1 MQKIKSIIQ
10 KRKILACLIAAVT
23 LVTVVVSTL
32 SLTAFAETTYVI
44 TDGDRITVHK
54 TTETD
59 PRKVLDQAGVWLHHT
74 DRYVTQPSKGGY
86 EITVQ
91 RAKAVTIDLRGEQ
104 MHIVSYEETVAQM
117 FAKLDIRITKDDA
130 LSVKLSDKVVEN
142 MVVTVVSTTLNTET
156 VEKPI
161 PFETEYVYT
170 NYLPKGKTA
179 VLTEGTDGVAQC
191 LADITRVNGKE
202 TDRKILSETT
212 KIEPI
217 NRLIAVG
224 NGKGKAKEGMPLV
237 GQNKLLTWKGE
248 VLEFTHKDEFKAT
261 CYYRFP
267 VDGEI
272 TAMGTPTRVG
282 AIAVDPKVIPYW
294 TKMYIVTQDGEYIY
308 GVAVAED
315 CGTAIKG
322 KWVDLFL
329 ETYEEACAFGRRQV
343 DIYFLA

>member
-1 MQKIKSIIQ
+1 MQKVKSIIQ
-10 KRKILACLIAAVT
+10 KRKILSSLILVAAVIAIT
-23 LVTVVVSTL
+23 VSTL
-32 SLTAFAETTYVI
+32 SLSVFAETTYVI
-44 TDGDRITVHK
+44 TDGERVTVHK

-91 RAKAVTIDLRGEQ
+91 RAKNVTINLRGKQ
-104 MHIVSYEETVAQM
+104 MQVVSYEETVAEM
-117 FAKLDIRITKDDA
+117 FAKLKISITEDDA
-130 LSVKLSDKVVEN
+130 VSAKLSQKVTEN
-142 MVVTVVSTTLNTET
+142 MTVTVIRTTLNTET
-156 VEKPI
+156 VQKPI
-161 PFETEYVYT
+161 PFEIEYVYT

-179 VLTEGTDGVAQC
+179 VLSEGTEGVADC
-191 LADITRVNGKE
+191 LADITRVNGEE

-212 KIEPI
+212 RIEPI

-224 NGKGKAKEGMPLV
+224 NGKGKAKEGMPIV

-329 ETYEEACAFGRRQV
+329 ETYEEACEFGRRQV